1 MSQSMVGDG
10 CRYCQPQE
18 HIDRLGEWLEE
29 AQAESDKL
37 TVIVAECRD
46 AGGFG
51 DPCGDGVEGWAALGD
66 PAEVPNFIEKAFTKL
81 TQERDALVEA
91 CSHNDLI
98 IRNLAMQVRVLC
110 SRLKK
115 HEPDNTAIS
124 DCMEYQSKHNL
135 TSALR
140 MSEALANIDKGES
153 K

>member
-18 HIDRLGEWLEE
+18 HIDRLSEWLEE

-51 DPCGDGVEGWAALGD
+51 DPYRDGVEGWAALGD

-81 TQERDALVEA
+81 TQERDALVEILRD
-91 CSHNDLI
+91 CTSKLESQVCRNPELPPSYKDLVA
-98 IRNLAMQVRVLC
+98 RSFSL
-110 SRLKK
+110 
-115 HEPDNTAIS
+115 
-124 DCMEYQSKHNL
+124 
-135 TSALR
+135 
-140 MSEALANIDKGES
+140 LANIDKG